1 MKVVV
6 AIDSFKGSLSS
17 IQAGESAKRGILRAF
32 PNAEVKVMPVAD
44 GGEGTLDAVL
54 SAVKSEVVEV
64 EVTLPT
70 GERGIAR
77 YGILED
83 GSAFVEVAEAV
94 GLTRVPLERRDP
106 MTATSYGL
114 GELLRHA
121 IVERGCRRFTV
132 GLGGSAT
139 NDGGLGMLEALG
151 YRFADGQVSRGAVG
165 LCEVRFV
172 DSSSALPELSEC
184 HFTLACDV
192 KNTLCGDNGCSMI
205 FALQKGAEEDDLAV
219 MDEWMSGYADVVE
232 RHIPTATR
240 LAEGSGA
247 AGGLG
252 FAFMGVLGAR
262 MRAGIEVVAEAT
274 GLEREVS
281 TADVIVT
288 GEGRL
293 DGQSV
298 MGKAPV
304 GVASVGKKYSLPVI
318 ALAGCVREDAT
329 ALLDCGI
336 DAYFPIVQAPCTL
349 EEAMEESRA
358 VKNLEATA
366 YQVFRLMK
374 IGGLK

>member
-1 MKVVV
+1 
-6 AIDSFKGSLSS
+6 
-17 IQAGESAKRGILRAF
+17 
-32 PNAEVKVMPVAD
+32 MPVAD

-106 MTATSYGL
+106 MTVTSYGL

-151 YRFADGQVSRGAVG
+151 YRFADVQVSRGAVG
-165 LCEVRFV
+165 LREVRFV
-172 DSSSALPELSEC
+172 DSSSVIPELSEC

-205 FALQKGAEEDDLAV
+205 FALQKGAREDDLAV
-219 MDEWMSGYADVVE
+219 MDEWMSGYADIVE

-252 FAFMGVLGAR
+252 FAFMGVL
-262 MRAGIEVVAEAT
+262 
-274 GLEREVS
+274 
-281 TADVIVT
+281 
-288 GEGRL
+288 
-293 DGQSV
+293 
-298 MGKAPV
+298 
-304 GVASVGKKYSLPVI
+304 
-318 ALAGCVREDAT
+318 
-329 ALLDCGI
+329 
-336 DAYFPIVQAPCTL
+336 
-349 EEAMEESRA
+349 
-358 VKNLEATA
+358 
-366 YQVFRLMK
+366 
-374 IGGLK
+374 